1 MWKVAAL
8 AVASSPLEGVGG
20 DYIAGA
26 YGDAQEEYFREGVD
40 RGNEAMVAGGETVVF
55 GKGIAVERGIAE
67 PCPVVAPLGL
77 RSRFPCDI
85 FPVYAIVE

>member
-8 AVASSPLEGVGG
+8 AAARSPIEGIGW

-26 YGDAQEEYFREGVD
+26 YGDAQEEYFCEGVD

-55 GKGIAVERGIAE
+55 GKGIAVERGVAG

-77 RSRFPCDI
+77 CSRFPCDI